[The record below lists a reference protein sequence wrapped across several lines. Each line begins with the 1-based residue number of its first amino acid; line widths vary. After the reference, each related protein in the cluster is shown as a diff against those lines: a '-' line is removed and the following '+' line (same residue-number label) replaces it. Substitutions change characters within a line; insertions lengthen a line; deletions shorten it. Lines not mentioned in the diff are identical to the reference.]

1 MRPLSR
7 RRALQLGGLG
17 VAGIVVGGGGLAWAG
32 NTRDDP
38 GQGETFTAPEVL
50 TSTAGNLTLTLE
62 AAMGSGSVAGRD
74 ATTLRYNGGL
84 PGPTLRLRPGD
95 HLGIDLVNN
104 LAQPT
109 NLHTHGLQV
118 SPAGKQ
124 RQPVRDDR
132 PRRERSATTTR
143 SRTITPLGR
152 SGITRTTTAWSPTRS
167 SPVSTGPSS
176 STNQTHP
183 RSARTGCW

>member
-1 MRPLSR
+1 M
-7 RRALQLGGLG
+7 
-17 VAGIVVGGGGLAWAG
+17 AGIVVGGGGLAWAG
-32 NTRDDP
+32 NTRDDDP
-38 GQGETFTAPEVL
+38 VQGETFTAPKVL
-50 TSTAGNLTLTLE
+50 TSTTGNLTLTLE

-118 SPAGKQ
+118 SPQGNSDNPFVMIDPGRTFHYEYQIPDNHPPGTFGYPPHHPALVADQVFAG
-124 RQPVRDDR
+124 
-132 PRRERSATTTR
+132 
-143 SRTITPLGR
+143 L
-152 SGITRTTTAWSPTRS
+152 
-167 SPVSTGPSS
+167 
-176 STNQTHP
+176 
-183 RSARTGCW
+183 